1 MSYLEC
7 NNLKLHYKN
16 FNLSVDLKAE
26 KGELIAIIGPSGSG
40 KSTLLS
46 LLCGLENPDEGS
58 IILDGKDITQLPVQN
73 RQIGMVFQDFS
84 LFSSMNVKDNIQYG
98 MHGLD
103 KEQKDS
109 YTKELLKLVD
119 LEGYEKRAVH
129 QLSGGE
135 AQRIALARALAAKP
149 QILLFDEPLSAL
161 DAPLRK
167 KLRTVIRDIHDR
179 TQMTMLYVTHDREE
193 AFAIAD
199 RIIIMKDG
207 SIQSEG
213 TAEQLY
219 KKPINLFCAN
229 FTGEGSVIKVKDS
242 TYFVRPED
250 IQIVETT
257 KQEDNCLLLQNAK
270 VIGNEYTGNNYII
283 RLVYNDSIITAL
295 SRTPSTK
302 DYVNLEIQI
311 SSLISLS
318 ISM

>member
-161 DAPLRK
+161 DAPLRTK
-167 KLRTVIRDIHDR
+167 IRTVIRDIHDR

-229 FTGEGSVIKVKDS
+229 FTGEGSVIKGKDS